1 VARGTPSS
9 AAARDKDF
17 ASIALVKAI
26 ISAVSMGSVHLDQ
39 FLADVDQPSNPC
51 VESPAASRQRAA
63 TQPDT
68 DGFLDES
75 SKTIGYWVTT
85 ALVAL
90 AFLAGGA
97 GDLSRGPDMLA
108 GMAHL
113 GYPAYL
119 LVLLGVWK
127 IVGRRGPSSPPKTCR
142 TLKEWAYAGI
152 VFDLTG
158 GVLLARGLGGPRGR
172 RRSSS
177 RW

>member
-1 VARGTPSS
+1 M
-9 AAARDKDF
+9 
-17 ASIALVKAI
+17 KA
-26 ISAVSMGSVHLDQ
+26 
-39 FLADVDQPSNPC
+39 
-51 VESPAASRQRAA
+51 
-63 TQPDT
+63 
-68 DGFLDES
+68 
-75 SKTIGYWVTT
+75 KTIGYWVTT

-127 IVGRRGPSSPPKTCR
+127 MLGGVVLLAPGLP

-158 GVLLARGLGGPRGR
+158 ASFSHAASGDGAKEILIPLVIGALAMASWALRPAGRTHRVLGGEAETASKAGAP
-172 RRSSS
+172 SKAVAA
-177 RW
+177 